1 MDAFNRAEVSGVILA
16 GGEGRRMDGRDKG
29 LVPLL
34 GRPMVEYA
42 LHALRPQVHSLFINA
57 NRSRDD
63 YARFGLP
70 LVGDEFP
77 GFNGPLAGMAS
88 CLRVVSTPW
97 MVTVP
102 CDSPLLPA
110 DLVARLGAAV
120 TGAKADIG
128 MAHNGERTQPVFA
141 LLRATLLDS
150 MLEFL
155 AAGERKIDR
164 WFARHRTAIADFS
177 DTPQAFLNVNTPD
190 ELQELERL
198 IGARDA

>member
-29 LVPLL
+29 LVPLN

-42 LHALRPQVHSLFINA
+42 LDALRPQVHSLLINA

-63 YARFGLP
+63 YAHFGLP

-88 CLRVVSTPW
+88 CLRVVRTPW
-97 MVTVP
+97 MVTAP

-110 DLVARLGAAV
+110 DLVARLGAA
-120 TGAKADIG
+120 AMRDKADIC

-141 LLRATLLDS
+141 LMRTTLLES
-150 MLEFL
+150 MLDFL
-155 AAGERKIDR
+155 RGGERKIDR
-164 WFARHRTAIADFS
+164 WFGLHRTAVADFS
-177 DTPQAFLNVNTPD
+177 DTPQAFLNVNTPE
-190 ELQELERL
+190 ELRDIEQL